1 MGNLLL
7 TRKPGEGITINV
19 PASEKGTV
27 IHVIAEPNPHN
38 AKQTRFAINAPKSVS
53 VLRDELIERD
63 RKAAEQGA
71 A

>member
-19 PASEKGTV
+19 PASEKETV
-27 IHVIAEPNPHN
+27 IHISTRPNPN
-38 AKQTRFAINAPKSVS
+38 SANQTRVAIEAPKCVNI
-53 VLRDELIERD
+53 VRDELIGRD

>member
-7 TRKPGEGITINV
+7 TRKPGEGITITV
-19 PASEKGTV
+19 PASGNDTE
-27 IHVIAEPNPHN
+27 IHISTRPNSHN
-38 AKQTRFAINAPKSVS
+38 YNQTRVAIEAPKNVNI
-53 VLRDELIERD
+53 VRDELIGRD